1 MKKIT
6 ITLEPSIL
14 LFVDE
19 IAQGNR
25 SSYINSVLAQHR
37 RQILEEEMIAAL
49 AEDVTSAEY
58 QAEIAEWDTVVG
70 DGIDAEG

>member
-6 ITLEPSIL
+6 ITLEPNIL

-19 IAQGNR
+19 MAQGNR
-25 SSYINSVLAQHR
+25 SSYINSVLAQYR

-49 AEDVTSAEY
+49 AEDVASREY
-58 QAEIAEWDTVVG
+58 QTEISEWDGVVG